1 MLFICTFAGDPKW
14 VCPVPLPPA
23 NQCRVQVFLPTSRMR
38 SAKTD
43 EPRTRPLSEWLSAE
57 LSSFEHQED
66 LPNSLDDRHPKA
78 LVIAESTDIR
88 RYITWCLKGL
98 FSVTPLDRL
107 EPRRHVA
114 ISWQPAV
121 LILEAD
127 VSADHVGLRL
137 LPACPVI
144 HIVADT
150 RFCLPGCLPLH
161 KPFSRR
167 ALLRAIDDVLASSE
181 TSYCFRPPQDAP
193 VL

>member
-1 MLFICTFAGDPKW
+1 
-14 VCPVPLPPA
+14 
-23 NQCRVQVFLPTSRMR
+23 MR

-43 EPRTRPLSEWLSAE
+43 EPRTRPLSEWLSTE
-57 LSSFEHQED
+57 LSSFDHRDD
-66 LPNSLDDRHPKA
+66 LPLDSPDERHPKA

-107 EPRRHVA
+107 ETRKHEAV
-114 ISWQPAV
+114 ILQPAV

-127 VSADHVGLRL
+127 VSADHIGLRF
-137 LPACPVI
+137 LPPCPVI
-144 HIVADT
+144 HIVADR

-167 ALLRAIDDVLASSE
+167 ALLRAIDDVLASPDS
-181 TSYCFRPPQDAP
+181 SFCFRPPQDAP